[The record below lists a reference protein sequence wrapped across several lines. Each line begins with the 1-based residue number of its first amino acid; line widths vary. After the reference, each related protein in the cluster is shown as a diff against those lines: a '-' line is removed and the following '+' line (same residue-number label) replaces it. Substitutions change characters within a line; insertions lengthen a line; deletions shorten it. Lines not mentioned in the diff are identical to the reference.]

1 MFISIAGDDRKFC
14 SQLQALLVGQD
25 HKVTMLASLEHVVE
39 SLQGLVPHLLVV
51 APEGDSDSAAR
62 LLKSIRDDAGLR
74 RLPVLCVNPQGG
86 SAAGV
91 GYLDAGADDFINRPF
106 NGQIFLARVRSLLR
120 RRIWNGD
127 LEEDE
132 VTSLRCGPLVM
143 NLVSRQTLLAGQPV
157 VLTRLGFDL
166 LAFLVRR
173 PNEVFKRELILETVW
188 NYPVDVATRTLD
200 KHVETLRR
208 KLGAF
213 GSAVQT
219 VHGVGYRL
227 EPPRQDLSKT
237 RR

>member
-1 MFISIAGDDRKFC
+1 MFITIAGEERKFC
-14 SQLQALLVGQD
+14 AQLQALLLGQN
-25 HKVTMLASLEHVVE
+25 HKVTVLTSLALVME
-39 SLQGLVPHLLVV
+39 SLQGLAPHLLVV
-51 APEGDSDSAAR
+51 APESDSDGAAR
-62 LLKSIRDDAGLR
+62 LLKSIRDEAGLR
-74 RLPVLCVNPQGG
+74 RLPILCVNPQGG
-86 SAAGV
+86 SADGV

-106 NGQIFLARVRSLLR
+106 NGQIFLARVRTLLR

-132 VTSLRCGPLVM
+132 VTSLRCGPLLM
-143 NLVSRQTLLAGQPV
+143 NLVSRQVLVAGIPV
-157 VLTRLGFDL
+157 VLTRLEFDL
-166 LAFLVRR
+166 LAFLARR
-173 PNEVFKRELILETVW
+173 PDEVFKREDILETVW

-219 VHGVGYRL
+219 VHGIGYRL
-227 EPPRQDLSKT
+227 EPPQQQPSKA